1 MELKKFFIVEASHP
15 NTMQMR
21 EIKVFTTKTEAFKYA
36 RELARETFYL
46 IDVIS
51 KKGLIAC
58 ANHDDLRTDG
68 MLFKAKDC

>member
-1 MELKKFFIVEASHP
+1 MEVKKFFIVKASHP
-15 NTMQMR
+15 NSMQIR

-36 RELARETFYL
+36 KELARETFYL

-58 ANHDDLRTDG
+58 ANYDDLRTYG
-68 MLFKAKDC
+68 MLFKSKGC